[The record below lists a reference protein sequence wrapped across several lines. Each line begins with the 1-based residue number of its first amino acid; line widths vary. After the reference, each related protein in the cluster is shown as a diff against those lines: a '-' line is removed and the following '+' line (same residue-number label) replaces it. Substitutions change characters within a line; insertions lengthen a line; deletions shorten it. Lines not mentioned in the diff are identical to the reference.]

1 MTTQLNNSQ
10 VKILLN
16 CINPTEEEEDDY
28 ETRLEDPQGSIACEV
43 YSSGGIHQDL
53 QQCHAQSH
61 VSGRGNA

>member
-28 ETRLEDPQGSIACEV
+28 ETR
-43 YSSGGIHQDL
+43 
-53 QQCHAQSH
+53 
-61 VSGRGNA
+61 